1 MCRTARCP
9 PCLGEPEPSG
19 LPDRDRLSEYS
30 LGTKVILWA
39 SLWISIGGVGN
50 ANLTATTNMEA
61 KPMKNSITTCVETKP
76 AVKASAHKSM
86 HGPIPRHSGVKTSS
100 VLRKID
106 TKKSVRCGAALLR
119 ARLGK
124 LPQSRDRIGYSKC
137 SRWSP
142 ALRHVL

>member
-1 MCRTARCP
+1 
-9 PCLGEPEPSG
+9 
-19 LPDRDRLSEYS
+19 
-30 LGTKVILWA
+30 
-39 SLWISIGGVGN
+39 
-50 ANLTATTNMEA
+50 
-61 KPMKNSITTCVETKP
+61 MKNSITTCVETKP

-124 LPQSRDRIGYSKC
+124 LPQSRDRIG
-137 SRWSP
+137 
-142 ALRHVL
+142 